1 MGNGY
6 ITSWIYYNKIHF
18 NMYISN
24 YRVYIIYNNLKQNND
39 LIIIKCTDFNV
50 IDDIV

>member
-1 MGNGY
+1 
-6 ITSWIYYNKIHF
+6 
-18 NMYISN
+18 MYISN
-24 YRVYIIYNNLKQNND
+24 YIIYNNLKQKND